1 MKKRVFVIPFCLV
14 LLFLLIVVLVGSA
27 TSQGQNESRVEWV
40 QADNLPSGKLVGCR
54 SSTYYYCALLCGYA
68 YTASGE
74 ISAMDC
80 MPYKFRFS
88 IEGPDPAPDPMPD
101 PGG

>member
-1 MKKRVFVIPFCLV
+1 MKNRTFIILLGLVALLVTV
-14 LLFLLIVVLVGSA
+14 LLVDYTD
-27 TSQGQNESRVEWV
+27 TSQASESRVEWV
-40 QADNLPSGKLVGCR
+40 QADNLPSGKLGGCR